1 MNEWEWQLLED
12 KTALDHLEI
21 SGVEVK
27 PGSRVRLRPRPG
39 GDVMDI
45 ALRGQ
50 TATIEC
56 IEQDYEGKRHVCVVL
71 DNDPGRDMGM
81 LRQPGHRFFFD
92 AEEVEPLSPDEV
104 STITAAQKPAILVAG
119 IGNIFLGDDAFG
131 VEVVRRLATRHLPDA
146 VRVTDFGI
154 RGFDLAYALQ
164 DGYETTILV
173 DACPHGQAPGTL
185 YVIEPDLQ
193 GMDAAEASQPV
204 ADAHAMNPVSILRM
218 AQAMNIEVKNIL
230 LVGCEPE
237 TLGGEEGQMGL
248 STAVEAAVDDAVKLV
263 ESLIHK
269 ILDQIPDQEIPD
281 QKIPDSSLVK
291 SKSSS
296 TL

>member
-1 MNEWEWQLLED
+1 MNEWEWQLLEE
-12 KTALDHLEI
+12 KTPLDHLEI

-27 PGSRVRLRPRPG
+27 PGSRVRLRPRKG

-45 ALRGQ
+45 ALSGQ
-50 TATIEC
+50 IATVEC
-56 IEQDYEGKRHVCVVL
+56 IEQDYEGKQHVCVVL
-71 DNDPGRDMGM
+71 DDDPGKDMGM

-92 AEEVEPLSPDEV
+92 AEEIEPLSPDEFPQACAV
-104 STITAAQKPAILVAG
+104 QKPTILVAG

-131 VEVVRRLATRHLPDA
+131 VEVVRRLASLQLPQN

-185 YVIEPDLQ
+185 YVIEPDLK
-193 GMDAAEASQPV
+193 GLDDPAAPQAVVEGHS
-204 ADAHAMNPVSILRM
+204 MNPVSVLRM
-218 AQAMNIEVKNIL
+218 ARAMNIELNNIL

-248 STAVEAAVDDAVKLV
+248 SAPVEAAVDDAVKLV
-263 ESLIHK
+263 QSLIEK
-269 ILDQIPDQEIPD
+269 VQD
-281 QKIPDSSLVK
+281 K
-291 SKSSS
+291 SGQVS
-296 TL
+296 TQ